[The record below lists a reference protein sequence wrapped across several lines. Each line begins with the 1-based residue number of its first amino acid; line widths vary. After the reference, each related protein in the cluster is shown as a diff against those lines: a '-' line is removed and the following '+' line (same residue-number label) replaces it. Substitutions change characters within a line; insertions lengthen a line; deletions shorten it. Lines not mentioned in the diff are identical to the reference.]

1 MKIIDKDEFLKRLRD
16 PEKEYCI
23 ICGEE
28 TPYKKSDHIL
38 IRKYY
43 EEGVGQLCKRC
54 YFLIYFGEII
64 KEKKERKDETTDY

>member
-1 MKIIDKDEFLKRLRD
+1 MKKIDKEEFLKRLRD

-38 IRKYY
+38 MRKYY

-54 YFLIYFGEII
+54 YFLIYFGEKI
-64 KEKKERKDETTDY
+64 KKEGDKDETTDY